1 VAAAVW
7 LPFSLCVCFAFG
19 AEIGRQGRGGGRGMC
34 HLSGKRIFL
43 KPRTRQWIGAPSL
56 VRSTRRPCGARACAV
71 ALASASPP
79 RPLLALRSA
88 LSLTD
93 SSHSR
98 SHLNVSSASLLDGRM
113 RMRMRSML
121 GSPRTSLACFIS
133 FMHKSTG
140 IHRSSCRCI
149 DQPFSLVLV
158 RPTVPTCQAL
168 NPKKKIKKIATVKF
182 DTEMFS

>member
-1 VAAAVW
+1 
-7 LPFSLCVCFAFG
+7 
-19 AEIGRQGRGGGRGMC
+19 MC

-56 VRSTRRPCGARACAV
+56 VRSTRRPCGARAACAV
-71 ALASASPP
+71 ALTGISFSSDPCWP
-79 RPLLALRSA
+79 SSRPLSWALALRSA
-88 LSLTD
+88 LYLTD

-98 SHLNVSSASLLDGRM
+98 SHLNVSSTSLLDGRM

>member
-1 VAAAVW
+1 
-7 LPFSLCVCFAFG
+7 
-19 AEIGRQGRGGGRGMC
+19 MC

-56 VRSTRRPCGARACAV
+56 VRSTRRPCGARAACAV
-71 ALASASPP
+71 ALTGISFSSDPCWP
-79 RPLLALRSA
+79 SSRPLSWALALRSA
-88 LSLTD
+88 LYLTD

-98 SHLNVSSASLLDGRM
+98 SHLNVSSTSLLDGRM

-133 FMHKSTG
+133 CMHKSKG

-168 NPKKKIKKIATVKF
+168 NPKKK
-182 DTEMFS
+182 SLL

>member
-1 VAAAVW
+1 
-7 LPFSLCVCFAFG
+7 
-19 AEIGRQGRGGGRGMC
+19 MC

-43 KPRTRQWIGAPSL
+43 KSRTRQWIGAPSL

-93 SSHSR
+93 SSDSR

-113 RMRMRSML
+113 RMRSML
-121 GSPRTSLACFIS
+121 GSPHVLACFIS
-133 FMHKSTG
+133 CMHKSKG

-168 NPKKKIKKIATVKF
+168 NPKKKNRYCKIRYRNVLLNIHTN
-182 DTEMFS
+182 